1 MLSLPMPAGTI
12 GKGKQDE
19 VATSFFVLTRIFS
32 NPLSN
37 VFQKKL
43 TLRSAD
49 PLFIIFVTHLLLS
62 LACLPLVLYVQPLHL
77 SGPFWGYI
85 LICAMLAIAGN
96 TLIVAAL
103 RSADLSVLGPINAY
117 KSILSL
123 LLGTVIL
130 GEFPTLMGVAGV
142 LLILFG
148 SYFIM
153 DRDPAQPRQGMLVQ
167 FLKNPGV
174 RLRFAALI
182 LSATEAIFLK
192 KAVLLSSPLVT
203 FIFWCILGVPLAV
216 TALLYLAK
224 NGFQGGMSTLRHN
237 TRIYLLLAV
246 TTGLMQLSTLYTF
259 NLLQVGYSLALFQT
273 STLLS
278 VLFGYRFFQEKHIAR
293 RLLGAV
299 IMIAGAVCILTFG
312 THA

>member
-1 MLSLPMPAGTI
+1 
-12 GKGKQDE
+12 
-19 VATSFFVLTRIFS
+19 
-32 NPLSN
+32 
-37 VFQKKL
+37 
-43 TLRSAD
+43 
-49 PLFIIFVTHLLLS
+49 
-62 LACLPLVLYVQPLHL
+62 
-77 SGPFWGYI
+77 
-85 LICAMLAIAGN
+85 
-96 TLIVAAL
+96 
-103 RSADLSVLGPINAY
+103 
-117 KSILSL
+117 
-123 LLGTVIL
+123 
-130 GEFPTLMGVAGV
+130 MGAAGV

-153 DRDPAQPRQGMLVQ
+153 DRDPARPRQGMLIQ
-167 FLKNPGV
+167 FLKNPGI

-216 TALLYLAK
+216 TALLYLVK
-224 NGFQGGMSTLRHN
+224 HGFQGEVTTLRQN
-237 TRIYLLLAV
+237 TRIYLLLAL

-299 IMIAGAVCILTFG
+299 IMIAGIITFG
-312 THA
+312 THT